1 MPARS
6 APAYEHQL
14 QQNAK
19 ILGSKVDFLSFVLIF
34 PGAVVLGVIVDKHGP
49 PWNITEAILIS
60 LLNFLLHHLSESLFE
75 ENRTGVCRLNNGFW
89 EKFYQTSV

>member
-1 MPARS
+1 VPAKS

-14 QQNAK
+14 QQNAT
-19 ILGSKVDFLSFVLIF
+19 ILGSNTDVLSVGLAF

-49 PWNITEAILIS
+49 PWNISGAIFPP

-75 ENRTGVCRLNNGFW
+75 ENRILV
-89 EKFYQTSV
+89 